1 MLLNNIL
8 SFFISSLFLAYAIY
22 KIIENIKLKKKSKI
36 FFDKHFSEDK
46 LYSLAEVSNAFKLD
60 ENHFHS
66 LIKTLQTYK
75 YFHFFNKRGVDMIK
89 DYYSQYELKFLIKI
103 ISKKQNLKI

>member
-1 MLLNNIL
+1 MNIIF
-8 SFFISSLFLAYAIY
+8 SFFILSLFLIYIIY
-22 KIIENIKLKKKSKI
+22 KIVQNIKLKKKSKI
-36 FFDKHFSEDK
+36 FFDKYFNEDK
-46 LYSLAEVSNAFKLD
+46 LYSLTEVSNAFKLD

-75 YFHFFNKRGVDMIK
+75 YFSFFNRRGVDMIK